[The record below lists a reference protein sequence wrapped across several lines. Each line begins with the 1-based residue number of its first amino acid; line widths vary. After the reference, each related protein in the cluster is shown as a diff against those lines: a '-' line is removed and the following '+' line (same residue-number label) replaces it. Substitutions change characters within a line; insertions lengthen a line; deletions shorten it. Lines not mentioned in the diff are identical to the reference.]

1 MASGKGGKKDPITSS
16 KREASDPRSVC
27 KLNQLHR
34 IIRTRTRMRVSQSA
48 CVAVAAGLVYLMG
61 EILEGSKAAAE
72 EEGKK
77 KILPKHI
84 NLAICKDEELG
95 HVGHDW
101 LIKGGGV
108 KSAVSHDLQSSKR
121 GKQTVFCYIKD
132 RNVIRGVEREYQ
144 QCNMSG
150 KTLKHFAIDSINEN
164 NLSPQEISTDNF
176 QFSAKIIPKIISW
189 DGIRL
194 QIPINVEVYIY
205 SIALKKTLKLN
216 NEESWERA
224 SIGVIKRAKIHE
236 EPTYHYK

>member
-121 GKQTVFCYIKD
+121 GKQ
-132 RNVIRGVEREYQ
+132 
-144 QCNMSG
+144 S
-150 KTLKHFAIDSINEN
+150 
-164 NLSPQEISTDNF
+164 QE
-176 QFSAKIIPKIISW
+176 
-189 DGIRL
+189 L
-194 QIPINVEVYIY
+194 
-205 SIALKKTLKLN
+205 
-216 NEESWERA
+216 
-224 SIGVIKRAKIHE
+224 
-236 EPTYHYK
+236 